1 MGIVHRRVFIGKVGK
16 AEEIV
21 TVLQEGDK
29 LLQQYGGDFK
39 SRILTDYM
47 SGRTDRVVAEWEVND
62 LNAIDSAMERVVS
75 DPQAQA
81 AFKTWMERLEGLIH
95 YAEVENWSVR

>member
-75 DPQAQA
+75 DPPGTGGIQD
-81 AFKTWMERLEGLIH
+81 LDG
-95 YAEVENWSVR
+95 EVGRAYTLCPR